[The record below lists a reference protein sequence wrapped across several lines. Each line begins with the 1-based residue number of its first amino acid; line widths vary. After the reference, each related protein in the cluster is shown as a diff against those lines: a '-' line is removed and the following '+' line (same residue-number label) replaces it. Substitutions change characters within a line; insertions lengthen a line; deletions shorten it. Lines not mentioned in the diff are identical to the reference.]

1 MPTILPINRESIGR
15 WDAEGEWGAP
25 DRSSI
30 DLSSRGSSSP
40 STSKIGMVAVPS
52 GSIDQKTFSVGYHL
66 AREPGRLALLED
78 FKLYMARLTTN
89 ANQSLQPSDGVK
101 QRGRP
106 RDPAKRE
113 KLLATAR
120 TLFLKDGADAV
131 TMDRIVAA
139 SGLARATLYAYF
151 RDKTELLE
159 AVIARESER
168 IVDGKWLE
176 DARFLE
182 TRSALQYFGVRLL
195 ALIGDPEQLDCEKLI
210 SQAARKTPEYG
221 RRFFAAGPG
230 RSLILLTQLI
240 EIGQANRTFNF
251 GELQPISAIVSKL
264 SGSSSGNGGKS

>member
-1 MPTILPINRESIGR
+1 MALPPPPQVKLGWS
-15 WDAEGEWGAP
+15 
-25 DRSSI
+25 
-30 DLSSRGSSSP
+30 
-40 STSKIGMVAVPS
+40 AVPS

-131 TMDRIVAA
+131 TMDRIVAG

-182 TRSALQYFGVRLL
+182 TRYALQYFGVRLL

-240 EIGQANRTFNF
+240 EIGQANRTFAPANARDAALDLMALWVGFWRTEVLF
-251 GELQPISAIVSKL
+251 GVRPAL
-264 SGSSSGNGGKS
+264 STSEIAGVVDSGIAKFFRLYGL